1 MYSGWSEYGR
11 HSAEWVRKTDAFLDH
26 AFQIMPNANQLG
38 VKCPCA
44 KCSNRIMQKQ
54 PLIRSHL
61 SEWGFMLG
69 YTRWTEHGEP
79 PAVSSTRTEEP
90 LHSRTEVSRL
100 SFVQGLMELKSKF
113 NFTDEGVNDI
123 LDLMCEVCPEGH
135 KVPAN
140 VRECKNLLSGL
151 ETRSKTDKPEGE
163 TSKKT
168 EGESS
173 KKKRG
178 RIPRK

>member
-1 MYSGWSEYGR
+1 
-11 HSAEWVRKTDAFLDH
+11 
-26 AFQIMPNANQLG
+26 
-38 VKCPCA
+38 
-44 KCSNRIMQKQ
+44 
-54 PLIRSHL
+54 
-61 SEWGFMLG
+61 
-69 YTRWTEHGEP
+69 
-79 PAVSSTRTEEP
+79 
-90 LHSRTEVSRL
+90 
-100 SFVQGLMELKSKF
+100 MELKSKF
-113 NFTDEGVNDI
+113 NFTDEGVDDI

-151 ETRSKTDKPEGE
+151 ETPSSKTDKTEGETSKKTEGE